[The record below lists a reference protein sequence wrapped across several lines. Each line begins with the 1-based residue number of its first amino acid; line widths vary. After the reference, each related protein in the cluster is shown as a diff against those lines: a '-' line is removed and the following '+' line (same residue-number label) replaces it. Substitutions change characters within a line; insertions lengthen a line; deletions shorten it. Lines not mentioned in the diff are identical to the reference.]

1 VETWWPRFASA
12 VWSITAESAPWV
24 LLSLLMG
31 GLVHEFLPTSRFRTV
46 LNRRGFAGLSGAV
59 VVGALL
65 PICSCGVVPLSVSLY
80 RSGVRLGP
88 VMAFTAATPIINPAA
103 VVLSLGLLGPQITA
117 AYVALGLLLP
127 LILGVVSERWGDK
140 RLALPAQPADTA
152 VQLEP
157 PPSARLPLVR
167 RLVRG
172 LAWGIFEL
180 GPAIGFYLA
189 IGILIGALTTGLAPP
204 HWIKDYLGGG
214 SVLSLLAVAVF
225 GASLYVCAVA
235 HIPLVAS
242 LLAAGAGPGAA
253 IVFLVTGTATNLPE
267 RIALYNTIGKRT
279 VVIYSATLIIA
290 SFVAGMLVNAW
301 LLPGFS
307 LGLNPMRGLDMITL
321 GEKLQPSLSSAFV
334 VGSVYSVAG
343 LAAWG
348 VWLRIKQRFFVRA
361 KNLSGASSCC
371 QCDQASLK

>member
-1 VETWWPRFASA
+1 METWWLRFTGT

-24 LLSLLMG
+24 LLSLLVG
-31 GLVHEFLPTSRFRTV
+31 GLVHEFLPTSRFRAV
-46 LNRRGFAGLSGAV
+46 LNRPGVSGLFGAV
-59 VVGALL
+59 VVGAML

-80 RSGVRLGP
+80 RAGARIGP

-103 VVLSLGLLGPQITA
+103 VILSLGLLGPQITV

-127 LILGVVSERWGDK
+127 LILGIVSERWGDSQ
-140 RLALPAQPADTA
+140 LTAFAQPADAA
-152 VQLEP
+152 VQWESSLSP
-157 PPSARLPLVR
+157 RLPLVR
-167 RLVRG
+167 RWLRG
-172 LAWGIFEL
+172 IAWGIFDL
-180 GPAIGFYLA
+180 GPSIGFYLA

-267 RIALYNTIGKRT
+267 LIALYHTIGKRT
-279 VVIYSATLIIA
+279 TVIYSVTLIIA
-290 SFVAGMLVNAW
+290 SFAAGLLVNAW
-301 LLPGFS
+301 LLPDFS
-307 LGLNPMRGLDMITL
+307 LSLDPLHGLDMVTL
-321 GEKLQPSLSSAFV
+321 GEKWQPSLSSVFV
-334 VGSVYSVAG
+334 SGSAYLITG

-348 VWLRIKQRFFVRA
+348 TWLRIRQRFFV
-361 KNLSGASSCC
+361 KSISGTSACC
-371 QCDQASLK
+371 QCDQTSLK

>member
-1 VETWWPRFASA
+1 METWWLRFTGA

-24 LLSLLMG
+24 LLSLLVG
-31 GLVHEFLPTSRFRTV
+31 GLVHEFLPTSRFRAV
-46 LNRRGFAGLSGAV
+46 LNRPGVSGLFGAV
-59 VVGALL
+59 VVGAML

-80 RSGVRLGP
+80 RTGARIGP

-103 VVLSLGLLGPQITA
+103 VILSLGLLGPQITV

-127 LILGVVSERWGDK
+127 LILGIVSERWGDSQ
-140 RLALPAQPADTA
+140 LTAFAQPADAA
-152 VQLEP
+152 VQWESSLSP
-157 PPSARLPLVR
+157 RLPLVR
-167 RLVRG
+167 RWLRG
-172 LAWGIFEL
+172 IAWGIFDL
-180 GPAIGFYLA
+180 GPSIGFYLA

-267 RIALYNTIGKRT
+267 LIALYHTIGKRT
-279 VVIYSATLIIA
+279 TVIYSVTLIIA
-290 SFVAGMLVNAW
+290 SFAAGLLVNAW
-301 LLPGFS
+301 LLPDFS
-307 LGLNPMRGLDMITL
+307 LSLDPLRGLDMVTL
-321 GEKLQPSLSSAFV
+321 GEKWQPSLSSVFV
-334 VGSVYSVAG
+334 SGSAYLITG

-348 VWLRIKQRFFVRA
+348 TWLRIRQRFFV
-361 KNLSGASSCC
+361 KSISGTSACC
-371 QCDQASLK
+371 QCDQTSLK